1 MPDKRQQRIK
11 DVLARVVDLPDAERD
26 AILDEQCGTDTELR
40 AEIESLLKYHEQE
53 TGDFVEGFRPQF
65 AASPTAN
72 DLEGQTIGHY
82 KIRRVI
88 ASGGMG
94 TVYEAMQESPR
105 RTVALKVMKHGI
117 ASRSALRRFEYES
130 QILARLRHPCI
141 AQVYESGTHDVG
153 EGAVPY
159 FAMEYIPNAKPITEY
174 AKAKKLST
182 RDRLELFA
190 KVCEA
195 VYHGHQK
202 GIIHR
207 DLKPGNI
214 LVDSHGQPK
223 VIDFGVARATDSDL
237 AVTTLQTDVGQL
249 IGTLQYMSP
258 EQCDADPHDIDT
270 RSDVYALGVVLYELV
285 CEQLPYD
292 LTKVAVYEAARVIRE
307 TRPARL
313 SSFNRPLRGDIETIA
328 LKALEKER
336 ERRYSNAADL
346 GADITRYLK
355 NEPITA
361 RPASLAYQFRTFARR
376 NKPVVI
382 GTAAVFLV
390 LVAGLIG
397 MSILYVQADT
407 ARAQADSRLEALREV
422 MSPHID
428 WYRLR
433 AARWGDHHI
442 HGPTSRHLT
451 EAFRGSLEEELDE
464 EYEVLL
470 ARTLVDVANEAYAD
484 NQMDR
489 GYILAFAAH
498 IVGEFFFDS
507 WGEEFQRIMGEPWL
521 HEAIELMESTGIAEP
536 WEYAMTCHHLYVL
549 LMKADR
555 PEEAKEVVGRC
566 IGRLE
571 RDGKTE
577 YAGGLRQI
585 RDQAV
590 EKRGAFQGKQDG
602 EWRGGLP
609 GDSRR

>member
-1 MPDKRQQRIK
+1 MERQRVAGLPAWQNEDLPISVTHYEGIIGEIKAGTALARLLVRVELQRATESGETALGDVIDQLDKRFPADVAAALDDLQSIDRTASILPTAPKTAPAQLAVKLPERIGKYRIK
-11 DVLARVVDLPDAERD
+11 RL
-26 AILDEQCGTDTELR
+26 
-40 AEIESLLKYHEQE
+40 
-53 TGDFVEGFRPQF
+53 
-65 AASPTAN
+65 
-72 DLEGQTIGHY
+72 
-82 KIRRVI
+82 I

-141 AQVYESGTHDVG
+141 AQVYESGTHDIG

-159 FAMEYIPNAKPITEY
+159 FAMEYIPNAKSITEY
-174 AKAKKLST
+174 VKAKKLST
-182 RDRLELFA
+182 RERLELFA

-214 LVDSHGQPK
+214 LVDSHAQPK

-270 RSDVYALGVVLYELV
+270 RSDVYALGVVLYELL

-313 SSFNRPLRGDIETIA
+313 SSFNRTLRGDIETIA
-328 LKALEKER
+328 FKALEKER

-346 GADITRYLK
+346 GADISRYLK

-390 LVAGLIG
+390 LVVGLIVATTFYVRAEEARAIAEAREAEATAAQEAEAQQRRIAKEQQRLAEQQQRLAEARAEVIEWNSYVANVTVAAAS
-397 MSILYVQADT
+397 MDARQFDRVHQRLDACPQHLRNWEWHWLNASIDNSVQTMTTGRVLSAAFSPDGTRIVTAPRHRT
-407 ARAQADSRLEALREV
+407 ARVWDASSGESVAELKGHIGLVNSAAF
-422 MSPHID
+422 SPDGTRIVTASSD
-428 WYRLR
+428 GT
-433 AARWGDHHI
+433 AR
-442 HGPTSRHLT
+442 
-451 EAFRGSLEEELDE
+451 
-464 EYEVLL
+464 
-470 ARTLVDVANEAYAD
+470 
-484 NQMDR
+484 
-489 GYILAFAAH
+489 
-498 IVGEFFFDS
+498 
-507 WGEEFQRIMGEPWL
+507 
-521 HEAIELMESTGIAEP
+521 
-536 WEYAMTCHHLYVL
+536 
-549 LMKADR
+549 
-555 PEEAKEVVGRC
+555 
-566 IGRLE
+566 
-571 RDGKTE
+571 
-577 YAGGLRQI
+577 
-585 RDQAV
+585 
-590 EKRGAFQGKQDG
+590 
-602 EWRGGLP
+602 
-609 GDSRR
+609 